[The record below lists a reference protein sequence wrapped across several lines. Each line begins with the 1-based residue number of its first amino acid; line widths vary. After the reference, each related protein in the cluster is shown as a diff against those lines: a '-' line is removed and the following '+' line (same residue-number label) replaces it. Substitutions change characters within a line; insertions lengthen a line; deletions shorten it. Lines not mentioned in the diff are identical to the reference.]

1 MNRTTL
7 SLPDDLASA
16 LKREARRRHTSVSSV
31 AREALSDHFGL
42 AGVGPREVPF
52 AAIGRSTDGRNAA
65 ESEQILEE
73 IFEERDR
80 GRRDEP
86 GDR

>member
-42 AGVGPREVPF
+42 TGVGPREVPF
-52 AAIGRSTDGRNAA
+52 AAIGRSTDGRTARESDEILA
-65 ESEQILEE
+65 EIVEDAYQDA
-73 IFEERDR
+73 FD
-80 GRRDEP
+80 GRR
-86 GDR
+86 R